1 MNFICQNSAI
11 AELQTLAK
19 SNRHSILIEGA
30 EGSGKSYL
38 AMQYAQM
45 LGIGDFQQIVP
56 KVDVL
61 KETID
66 ACLQLNNPVVL
77 CIENLDLGVAG
88 AAYVLLKFLEE
99 PLPNTYI
106 VVTCRNIKNVPDTII
121 SRSAVVVTAPPV
133 ELDISTYA
141 LSKNADR
148 FRELKGTRLW
158 NCVRTFK
165 DADTVMNMNSTQ
177 LDYFNGLESMAQF
190 RDTVS
195 NLVWKISHYTD
206 NSETPVDLVIRYLMN
221 LINTT
226 HIKKAGIECMRD
238 LSQGRIASHAVL
250 ARFVFE
256 AKYCE

>member
-1 MNFICQNSAI
+1 MNFVCQKSALS
-11 AELQTLAK
+11 ELQSLALADK
-19 SNRHSILIEGA
+19 HSILIEGA

-45 LGIGDFQQIVP
+45 LNVGDFQQVTP

-61 KETID
+61 KDTIN
-66 ACLQLNNPVVL
+66 ACLQLNNPIVL

-106 VVTCRNIKNVPDTII
+106 VVTCRNINNVPDTIV

-133 ELDISTYA
+133 DLDISSYS
-141 LSKNADR
+141 LGKNPQRFNELRGSK
-148 FRELKGTRLW
+148 LW
-158 NCVRTFK
+158 ACVRTFK
-165 DADTVMNMNSTQ
+165 DADTVLGLNSQQ
-177 LDYFNGLESMAQF
+177 LEYFNSLESLAQF

-206 NSETPVDLVIRYLMN
+206 NSEAPVDLVIRYLMD
-221 LINTT
+221 LINTP
-226 HIKKAGIECMRD
+226 HIRRAGIECIRD
-238 LSQGRIASHAVL
+238 LSQSRIASHAVL
-250 ARFVFE
+250 ARFAFE
-256 AKYCE
+256 CKYCE